1 MTKKKGR
8 GRERRDGGKMVGE
21 NVWPAQKQ
29 KGVVIPKKKRKKRK
43 IKKKD
48 SYSCWMAAG
57 AYIMGR

>member
-29 KGVVIPKKKRKKRK
+29 KGVVIPKKKKE
-43 IKKKD
+43 KKKN
-48 SYSCWMAAG
+48 
-57 AYIMGR
+57 